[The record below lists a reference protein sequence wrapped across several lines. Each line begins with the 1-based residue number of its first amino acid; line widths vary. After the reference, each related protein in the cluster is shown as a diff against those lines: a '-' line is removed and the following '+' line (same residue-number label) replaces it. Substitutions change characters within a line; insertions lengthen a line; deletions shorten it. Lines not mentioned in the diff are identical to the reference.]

1 MLATKLMFSSDSE
14 SEEPKKKKMEFSSDC
29 SSSEEPKKKKMEFSS
44 DCSSSGKLEI
54 PGIQLQQ

>member
-29 SSSEEPKKKKMEFSS
+29 SSS
-44 DCSSSGKLEI
+44 GKLEI